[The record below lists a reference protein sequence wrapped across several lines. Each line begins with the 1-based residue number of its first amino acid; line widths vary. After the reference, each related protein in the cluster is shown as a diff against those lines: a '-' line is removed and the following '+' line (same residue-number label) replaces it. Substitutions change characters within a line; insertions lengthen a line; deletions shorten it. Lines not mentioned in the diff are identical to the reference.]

1 MIIFDGS
8 GDDWKVTWSPG
19 VGWIVWLAII
29 ALGSSYN
36 DCLFNHCMQY
46 YYTSIALG
54 VAVEFC
60 GVMSSVEVIWSL
72 EVGSK
77 DVSCN
82 DKPSTLRLA
91 SSDALGCF
99 YYMTIIIVNFLY

>member
-19 VGWIVWLAII
+19 VGWIDWLAII
-29 ALGSSYN
+29 VLGSSYN
-36 DCLFNHCMQY
+36 NCLFIHCIQY
-46 YYTSIALG
+46 YYTSIALAVG
-54 VAVEFC
+54 VELGLVK
-60 GVMSSVEVIWSL
+60 SSVEVIWSL

-91 SSDALGCF
+91 SSDTLGCF